1 MYAPT
6 VGASYLFTERI
17 TFVQSQEATE
27 SVIDYANKS
36 GLVSLKHGDQL
47 VIVARRSNEIGNV
60 LDDQRLA
67 ARVFMVGNAPAIER
81 PFKVRL
87 CLLASQ

>member
-1 MYAPT
+1 M
-6 VGASYLFTERI
+6 
-17 TFVQSQEATE
+17 QSQEATE

-67 ARVFMVGNAPAIER
+67 ARVSMVGNAPAIER

-87 CLLASQ
+87 CLLAPFTIMLYRFSHWQAQISQSL